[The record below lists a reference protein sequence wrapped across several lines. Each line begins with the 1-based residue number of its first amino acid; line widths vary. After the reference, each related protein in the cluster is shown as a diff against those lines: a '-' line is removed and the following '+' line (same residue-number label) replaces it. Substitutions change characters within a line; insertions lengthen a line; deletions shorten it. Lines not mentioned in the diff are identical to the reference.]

1 MIQSDTDTVK
11 SSLSNQ
17 KKILRDHIIIITKKQ
32 TTCKI
37 NECVRSE
44 NNGGRE
50 SEQ

>member
-17 KKILRDHIIIITKKQ
+17 KFLRDHIIIITKQ

-44 NNGGRE
+44 NNGGGE